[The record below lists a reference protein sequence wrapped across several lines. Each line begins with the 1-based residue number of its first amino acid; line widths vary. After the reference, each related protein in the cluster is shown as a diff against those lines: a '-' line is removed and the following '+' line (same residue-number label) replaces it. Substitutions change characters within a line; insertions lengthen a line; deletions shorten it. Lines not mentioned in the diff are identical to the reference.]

1 MLNDLI
7 ERAMISRIINM
18 RFKCCGFRFD
28 AAIDCD
34 WQLHCYGKD
43 AETRKNLTP
52 IELYNF
58 DMPDWDIRMIY
69 YHEDGCR
76 ITNSQQD
83 GVRDQR
89 GILNTICS
97 MEFIRK
103 EAQKWCR
110 EMMVK

>member
-1 MLNDLI
+1 
-7 ERAMISRIINM
+7 MISRIINM

>member
-1 MLNDLI
+1 
-7 ERAMISRIINM
+7 MISRIINM

-34 WQLHCYGKD
+34 WQLHWYEQD
-43 AETRKNLTP
+43 ADTRKNLTP
-52 IELYNF
+52 IELYNC

-69 YHEDGCR
+69 YHEDGGH
-76 ITNSQQD
+76 ITNAQQD
-83 GVRDQR
+83 GVRYQR
-89 GILNTICS
+89 GIFNTLCS

-110 EMMVK
+110 AMMVK

>member
-89 GILNTICS
+89 GILNTFCS

>member
-1 MLNDLI
+1 
-7 ERAMISRIINM
+7 MIRRIINM

-34 WQLHCYGKD
+34 WQLHCYEQD

-52 IELYNF
+52 IELYNL

-69 YHEDGCR
+69 YHEDGGH
-76 ITNSQQD
+76 ITNAQQED
-83 GVRDQR
+83 LRYQQ
-89 GILNTICS
+89 GIAKTICRRTLCS

>member
-1 MLNDLI
+1 
-7 ERAMISRIINM
+7 MISRIINM

-34 WQLHCYGKD
+34 WQLHCYEQD
-43 AETRKNLTP
+43 AETRKNFTP

-76 ITNSQQD
+76 ITNSQQV

-89 GILNTICS
+89 GIVNTLCS

-110 EMMVK
+110 EMRVK

>member
-1 MLNDLI
+1 
-7 ERAMISRIINM
+7 MISRIINM

-34 WQLHCYGKD
+34 WELHCYEQD

-52 IELYNF
+52 IELYNL

-69 YHEDGCR
+69 YHEDGAH
-76 ITNSQQD
+76 ITNAQQED
-83 GVRDQR
+83 LIYQR
-89 GILNTICS
+89 GIANTLCS

-110 EMMVK
+110 EMSVK